1 MTTTNRKPKIK
12 NNIIQYLQVWT
23 PYGGWWVNPPQWKR
37 NTGMAGLG
45 IAVVMMGLFKVSAS
59 KERRPIAPYKQIPS
73 QSWCKFAK
81 EDDPRLKQK
90 LKKEKNNE
98 LYIKYFIYHNIIF
111 NTSMMKNV

>member
-1 MTTTNRKPKIK
+1 MGGGGWFYVPK
-12 NNIIQYLQVWT
+12 VWT

-81 EDDPRLKQK
+81 EDDPRLK
-90 LKKEKNNE
+90 
-98 LYIKYFIYHNIIF
+98 
-111 NTSMMKNV
+111 

>member
-12 NNIIQYLQVWT
+12 TIIQYLQVWT

-90 LKKEKNNE
+90 LKGKNNG
-98 LYIKYFIYHNIIF
+98 LLRVVHKIF
-111 NTSMMKNV
+111 YPS